1 MIEHPAKWLGLVVGV
16 LALAWAGAPAA
27 QPDTTPSPSA
37 PAGTRPLTAD
47 DLGTFLDGLMPT
59 ALRAAEIPG
68 AVVVVVKDGQVL
80 FEKGYGY
87 ADAKAGKPVDPGTTL
102 FRPGSTSKLFTW
114 TAVMQQVEAGKIDLD
129 ADVNRYLDFHI
140 PALHGVPVTMR
151 QLMTHRAGFSETAR
165 DLLTFG
171 KAPPALGTV
180 LKRYVPPRIFA
191 PDEGPGYSNYG
202 ATLAGYIVQ
211 RVSGEEFD
219 SYVERHIFV
228 PLGMSHST
236 FVQPLPAALVP
247 DMSVGYKMG
256 GEPGGGF
263 EIISLPP
270 AGSLSS
276 TGDDMSKFMIAQL
289 QNGAYNGA
297 QILKAPTAVAMH
309 TTVWRDFPDL
319 NGNLLGFYQQNI
331 NGHRVIA
338 HGGDTDYFHSD
349 LSLFIDDNVGLYI
362 SLNSVGKGGLSEFL
376 RQQLFEA
383 FADRYFPAPAV
394 AAAATVS
401 PATAKAHAALIAG
414 PWMTTRRSDSTFVSI
429 INLISP
435 SMVTAN
441 KDGTISASP
450 IIFKETFVET
460 SPFLWQE
467 VHGHDRL
474 EARVKDGK
482 VVAWGTDATS
492 PIWVYVRP
500 NSALAAMGLAIP
512 AAWAAFG
519 FLVLTAFSWPWT
531 AIARRRYGA
540 RFAYAGSRATAYRLV
555 RIGAVLS
562 VAAVGLWLAVVQM
575 VSSTAGAPVAIWLH
589 LAQAVS
595 FVAFVG
601 GALAA
606 IWNLWIVWRDK
617 SPWTARLFAIL
628 VLIAFV
634 VMLKLAFGYH
644 LIGVS
649 GEY

>member
-1 MIEHPAKWLGLVVGV
+1 MIKHSAKWLGLMAGAF
-16 LALAWAGAPAA
+16 ALVWAGAPAA
-27 QPDTTPSPSA
+27 QPDTA
-37 PAGTRPLTAD
+37 PAPAAAAHPLTAD
-47 DLGTFLDGLMPT
+47 DVGTFLDGMMPT
-59 ALRAAEIPG
+59 ALKAAEIPG

-87 ADAKAGKPVDPGTTL
+87 ADAKASKPVDPKTTL
-102 FRPGSTSKLFTW
+102 FRPGSVSKLFTW

-129 ADVNRYLDFHI
+129 ADVNRYLDFRI
-140 PALHGVPVTMR
+140 PAYHGLPVTVR

-165 DLLTFG
+165 DLLSFG
-171 KAPPALGTV
+171 KAPPPLDTV

-202 ATLAGYIVQ
+202 ASLAGYIVQ

-219 SYVERHIFV
+219 SYVEKHIFA

-236 FVQPLPAALVP
+236 FAQPLPAALTP
-247 DMSVGYKMG
+247 DVSVGYKMT
-256 GEPGGGF
+256 GEPGDGF

-276 TGDDMSKFMIAQL
+276 TGDDMARFMIAQL
-289 QNGAYNGA
+289 QNGNYNGA

-349 LSLFIDDNVGLYI
+349 VSLFIDDNVGLFV

-376 RQQLFEA
+376 RQQMFEA
-383 FADRYFPAPAV
+383 FADRYFPALAV
-394 AAAATVS
+394 AAAPTVS

-414 PWMTTRRSDSTFVSI
+414 SWMTTRRSDSTFLSI
-429 INLISP
+429 IKLISP
-435 SMVTAN
+435 TTVTAN
-441 KDGTISASP
+441 KDGTISVAP
-450 IIFKETFVET
+450 IIFKEIFVET

-474 EARVKDGK
+474 EARVKNGK
-482 VVAWGTDATS
+482 VVAWGTDASS

-500 NSALAAMGLAIP
+500 NSMLAAMGLAIP
-512 AAWAAFG
+512 AACLALG
-519 FLVLTAFSWPWT
+519 FIFLTALSWPWT

-540 RFAYAGSRATAYRLV
+540 RFARTGSRAMAYRLV

-562 VAAVGLWLAVVQM
+562 LAAVGLWLAVVQM
-575 VSSTAGAPVAIWLH
+575 VSATAGAPVAFWLH
-589 LAQAVS
+589 MAQAVS
-595 FVAFVG
+595 FLAFVG
-601 GALAA
+601 GTLAA
-606 IWNLWIVWRDK
+606 IWNLWIVWRNK

-628 VLIAFV
+628 VLVAFV

-644 LIGVS
+644 LIGLS